1 MATITSAG
9 SGNFSAGATW
19 VGGVAPVNGDGFI
32 IAVTH
37 TVVVDN
43 ATLIPVTGYAA
54 SSISGI
60 LQHAATGVSTLRMD
74 GSLTVANG
82 GTYHMRG
89 NALLEFRGTTIQFR
103 GLVINGAAS
112 TSLIIEGAD
121 GMQSTTLSANADN
134 GVTSFSVASSAN
146 FAIGEWIA
154 VFDNTTAQAGN
165 AGAATLRDEGFWIH
179 DISGNTI
186 YFRQYVSPTDT
197 IVSTSGSTVTTLN
210 AKVWRVGQKI
220 IFGTG
225 ANRNIKTITAI
236 NYPFN
241 TITVDSAITGSVVG
255 QTIYETGTDKIHTS
269 GNKVRKVAT
278 YATTFSAS
286 TSTQITLA
294 NATSFAVGDEI
305 WVQAVSECG
314 GQSDYAWNAY
324 PSYIKTIQSISGN
337 TITLNAAVGYNVTAG
352 ALVTRMTRNVQI
364 RTVTDT
370 DFAYIY
376 LQNFTS
382 NYTRKL
388 IMKDVYCRRMGWTS
402 ANEARGIVLMG
413 HTSTNSLPVAISQ
426 TVPAFS
432 QQAWIEGVS
441 MTAPSAATGIDWGG
455 FFFFNSRYLQGR
467 CCTVVGT
474 YQGFGVY
481 YQGGQCA
488 YNCISAGNPDIG
500 FRVEGQSEWW
510 EVAYSYSSR
519 NNIGCRLIPAYED
532 GCGHHHFI
540 SDATFYSIAQYSSF
554 RGPAL
559 YKHQHTGTSGGIYCE
574 VAQMAMLY
582 GKLSFL
588 SGTVQPYSTVPG
600 TNQVGYYY
608 QQIDRGSIQYQ
619 TFNII
624 EANFEYDR
632 MEQYGYYTMRVWDS
646 NENAWRVYFK
656 SNASEGGAG
665 WFESIFV
672 PSGASLRV
680 TCQVKL
686 PSFYSSASYPT
697 LEVRST
703 QSNVGPNQ
711 LQNVGGQWNNWVSG
725 GSAPISYTAAA
736 LNNYETKTLTVTAV
750 NFPRYLQAGIWGT
763 DATQSEGW
771 WQTNMT
777 FTLDTPYAIP
787 PFRQVNT
794 GAGPMMGKSYDI
806 NPSFVAKKVRVKGR
820 TRLK

>member
-32 IAVTH
+32 IAATH

-89 NALLEFRGTTIQFR
+89 NAILEFRGTTVQYR
-103 GLVINGAAS
+103 GLIINGAAS
-112 TSLIIEGAD
+112 TNLIIEGAD

-134 GVTSFSVASSAN
+134 GVTSFSVADSTN

-154 VFDNTTAQAGN
+154 VYDNTTSQAGN

-197 IVSTSGSTVTTLN
+197 IVSTSGSTITTLN

-241 TITVDSAITGSVVG
+241 IITVDSAVTGSVVG

-294 NATSFAVGDEI
+294 NASSFAVGDEI

-314 GQSDYAWNAY
+314 NQNDYVWNAY

-364 RTVTDT
+364 RTVTDS

-376 LQNFTS
+376 QQNYTS

-388 IMKDVYCRRMGWTS
+388 IMKDVYCRRMGWTT
-402 ANEARGIVLMG
+402 ANEARGIQLMG
-413 HTSTNSLPVAISQ
+413 YTSTNSLPVTITQ

-441 MTAPSAATGIDWGG
+441 MTAPAAGTAMDWGG
-455 FFFFNSRYLQGR
+455 FFFYNSRYLQAR

-474 YQGFGVY
+474 YQGFGIY
-481 YQGGQCA
+481 YNAQSV
-488 YNCISAGNPDIG
+488 YNCISAGNADISY
-500 FRVEGQSEWW
+500 RVEGPNEWF
-510 EVAYSYSSR
+510 EVAYCYSSR
-519 NNIGCRLIPAYED
+519 VTNAYRLLTAYED
-532 GCGHHHFI
+532 GCGQHHLI
-540 SDATFYSIAQYSSF
+540 SDSSYYGLSILNSF
-554 RGPAL
+554 RGPSL
-559 YKHQHTGTSGGIYCE
+559 YKHQHTGLWAGIYSE
-574 VAQMAMLY
+574 ATQMPMLY
-582 GKLSFL
+582 GKVAFL

-600 TNQVGYYY
+600 TNQIGYYY
-608 QQIDRGSIQYQ
+608 QQMDRGSIQYQ
-619 TFNII
+619 TFNLI
-624 EANFEYDR
+624 EGNFEYDR
-632 MEQYGYYTMRVWDS
+632 MEQYGYYTMRIWDTTQ
-646 NENAWRVYFK
+646 NAWRVYFK
-656 SNASEGGAG
+656 SNATEGGAG
-665 WFESIFV
+665 WFESMFV
-672 PSGASLRV
+672 PAGASLRV

-686 PSFYSSASYPT
+686 PSFYSSASYPY
-697 LEVRST
+697 LEIRST
-703 QSNVGPNQ
+703 QSQLTSNQ

-725 GSAPISYTAAA
+725 GSATIAYTAAA
-736 LNNYETKTLTVTAV
+736 LNTYETKTLTMTAV
-750 NFPRYLQAGIWGT
+750 NFPRYVQVGIVGT

-771 WQTNMT
+771 WQSNMT

-787 PFRQVNT
+787 PFRQLNT
-794 GAGPMMGKSYDI
+794 GPGPMMGKSYDI